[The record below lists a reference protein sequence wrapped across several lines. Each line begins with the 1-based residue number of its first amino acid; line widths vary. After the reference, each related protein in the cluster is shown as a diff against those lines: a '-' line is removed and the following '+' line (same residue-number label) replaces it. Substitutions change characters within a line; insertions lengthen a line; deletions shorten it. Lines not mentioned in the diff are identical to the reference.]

1 MTDFCASTVLTPRDA
16 MRLPFGVGYV
26 VLHRG
31 AGFFA
36 VLLHAARWPARVLAA
51 RRTAALLAAM
61 DGRQLADIG
70 LTRADVI
77 EAADETLRANVG
89 AFLTLRAY
97 ERATRALHAGA
108 R

>member
-1 MTDFCASTVLTPRDA
+1 MTDFCASNVLTPRHA
-16 MRLPFGVGYV
+16 VRLPFGVGYL

-36 VLLHAARWPARVLAA
+36 ALVRAARWPAEVVAA

-77 EAADETLRANVG
+77 EAADGTLRANVG
-89 AFLTLRAY
+89 AFLTMRAH
-97 ERATRALHAGA
+97 ERATRALHAGP